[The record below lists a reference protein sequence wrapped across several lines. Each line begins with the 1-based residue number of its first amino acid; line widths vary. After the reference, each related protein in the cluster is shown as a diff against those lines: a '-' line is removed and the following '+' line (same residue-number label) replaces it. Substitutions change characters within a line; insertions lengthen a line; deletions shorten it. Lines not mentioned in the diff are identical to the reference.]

1 MAKLTDILKEIGD
14 ESIDLQFLGNSTVNI
29 KDKKR
34 TNDTEITFATSIVD
48 CNSFIDGNKA
58 GIVIWVDKSE
68 YNSAVEKL
76 NQEGE
81 E

>member
-1 MAKLTDILKEIGD
+1 MAKLTDILKKIGD
-14 ESIDLQFLGNSTVNI
+14 ESITLQFLGDSTVNI

-34 TNDTEITFATSIVD
+34 TKDTEITFATSVVD
-48 CNSFIDGNKA
+48 CNSFIDGGKA
-58 GIVIWVDKSE
+58 GIVLWVDKNE
-68 YNSAVEKL
+68 YNSAVAKL